1 MAEKRSNKD
10 QAVQPSGYSGEN
22 PATAGQGDTE
32 VRSHTPENREGQI
45 NPSSPTHST
54 EGPSSNLGSAT
65 TSGGEGMGS
74 MGYGGS
80 DKPREMQQQVSPTT
94 SSQKQ
99 SEAKQPQGSSTGKVP
114 TDKHPGKEGG
124 GNLRDEEDVA

>member
-1 MAEKRSNKD
+1 MAQKRSNKNGS
-10 QAVQPSGYSGEN
+10 VQPSGYSGEN
-22 PATAGQGDTE
+22 PATAGQGQTD
-32 VRSHTPENREGQI
+32 VRSDTPENREGQI
-45 NPSSPTHST
+45 NPSGPTHGT

-80 DKPREMQQQVSPTT
+80 DKPREMHQQVSPTT
-94 SSQKQ
+94 SGQKQ
-99 SEAKQPQGSSTGKVP
+99 SESNQRQESSTGKVP
-114 TDKHPGKEGG
+114 SDKRPGKEGG

>member
-1 MAEKRSNKD
+1 MAQKRSNKD

-45 NPSSPTHST
+45 NPSGPTHGT
-54 EGPSSNLGSAT
+54 EGPSTNLGSAT
-65 TSGGEGMGS
+65 TTGGEGMGS

-80 DKPREMQQQVSPTT
+80 DKPREVHQQVSPTIT
-94 SSQKQ
+94 GQKQ
-99 SEAKQPQGSSTGKVP
+99 PNQPQTSSTGKVP
-114 TDKHPGKEGG
+114 TNQRPGKEGG
-124 GNLRDEEDVA
+124 GNLSDEEDVA

>member
-1 MAEKRSNKD
+1 MARKRSNKD
-10 QAVQPSGYSGEN
+10 QGVQPSGYSGEN
-22 PATAGQGDTE
+22 PATAGEGETD

-45 NPSSPTHST
+45 NPSGPTHGT
-54 EGPSSNLGSAT
+54 EGPSTNLGSAT

-80 DKPREMQQQVSPTT
+80 DKPREVQQKVSRNSNP
-94 SSQKQ
+94 QKQ
-99 SEAKQPQGSSTGKVP
+99 SQSNQPQPSSTGKAP
-114 TDKHPGKEGG
+114 TDKRPGKEGG